1 MPAVV
6 RVKEDSESSSEDEQE
21 DHPCI
26 AWSGVSKAIP
36 VLLFFPEAAVSK
48 DGEICSIGERYHLAF
63 KIVRTESRLVRG
75 ILTNHGFHEV
85 HPNSNDFNLMW
96 TGSHLKPYI
105 LRSLQDFQKVNHFP
119 RSYELTRK
127 DRLYKNIQRMQQT
140 HGFKNFHI
148 VPQTFVLPSE
158 YQEFCNCFAK
168 DKGPWIIKPV
178 ASSRGRGIYLVS
190 NPNQISMDENI
201 LVSRYIN
208 NPLLIDEFKFDVRL
222 YVLVTSYDPVLI
234 YVYEEGLARFA
245 TVKYDRTSKN
255 IKNTF
260 MHLTNYSVNKKSS
273 DYVSCDDPEVEDY
286 GNKWSMSALLR
297 YLKQEGKDTTL
308 LMRQVE
314 DLIIKA
320 LLSAELQIATAC
332 KTYVPHKTNCF
343 ELYGFDVLIDSN
355 LKPWLLEVN
364 LSPSLAC
371 DAPLDLKIKA
381 SMIADMF
388 SLVGFVCQDPLS
400 RKPRSDRVPLDP
412 GLRPPSAGKT
422 QALLPNDATTA
433 NALGSLHS
441 TTAPSFDAGSAAGR
455 LLNQTD
461 LGSTL
466 YCKPLS
472 APTATAHSTNRMRQR
487 PASASNS
494 ETEGSK
500 DKPGPK
506 QGQGDSTLSMT
517 AEEVKVLR
525 RIKEE
530 YERRGGFVRIF
541 PTAETWEI
549 YGGYLES
556 KTSLNYMLANRLFHG
571 RNGSGNVQLEVDAV
585 HCCHVVQYER
595 KLLSL
600 EARKARQR
608 HLTHRSAEAKKKSG
622 KESKTSPA
630 ESSSQEGEECVR
642 DERELV
648 KQALERVSHRDLV
661 AEQRKQVATPLER
674 CHGNPLSS
682 SEAAMFTARPRVNL
696 LNILQQGWDLSKV
709 QARMAFSSY
718 LQRVQQRLL
727 AESRANAIPAWP
739 DKDND
744 QMELVIRFLRR
755 AASNLQQDIK
765 VVLPSRQLPIQDRRR
780 ILSHQLGEFI
790 HCYNKET
797 EHIVKNQEN
806 SKEER
811 CINPGVFQEYITAAS
826 ENDLEEVLTF
836 YTQKNKSANVFL
848 GTKVR
853 SAKKDVH
860 EVNASGDSGHCENSK
875 TLSVAKEDSS
885 ASESSLSTGKFSSDP
900 DIKVTERQPPVH
912 TEDQQAAA
920 RFGRIQPEVRAS
932 QHCSGF
938 PVTLD
943 RTHFPLQHDSP
954 APTSLP
960 LHCPP
965 PPPPLQPPSY
975 AQSLSKSQF
984 CLSETLCDPPAY
996 TPTLMVTQPPKA
1008 TWTFASTG
1016 SNTACAGTPTQV
1028 LRRIQ
1033 SFTMSSQTSGATTSL
1048 PSATHIYSQKLSRPT
1063 SAGQVSVIKR
1073 SSSSKLKSNSSGT
1086 IKELNSQAQS
1096 NQQAFIS
1103 ALKKLADKQ
1112 VARHYTSS
1120 SHINLLTQHLTN
1132 LNLANRMMGKESA
1145 TLNPKVRPTAATTPG
1160 PLKAVHSEQIGV
1172 AAQATTG
1179 VKYDGFQRVAQLFEV
1194 PLPGSTSHR
1203 PLKDEEDLW
1212 DGQMQSAYS
1221 LVTGVNPQQR
1231 YEPPQGSYQLQF
1243 AIQKLQQQRLQ
1254 SRPFLDQSHCRHQAQ
1269 YPEQTGTPLA
1279 PTSSSCPPSSFHVRT
1294 NHSHVHSQTCVSP
1307 ILAPKPPSTAREGQI
1322 RKTATKRLIK
1332 QKSAESSAGGSVS
1345 GGQHVVYEAICGKTG
1360 LSVYRKLLQ
1369 GQEPSHR

>member
-1 MPAVV
+1 MPAVI
-6 RVKEDSESSSEDEQE
+6 RDKEDSESSSDDEQE

-26 AWSGVSKAIP
+26 TWSGLSKTIP
-36 VLLFFPEAAVSK
+36 ILLFVPEAAVSK
-48 DGEICSIGERYHLAF
+48 DGTICCVGERYSLAF
-63 KIVRTESRLVRG
+63 KIVRTESRLVRR

-222 YVLVTSYDPVLI
+222 YVLVTSYDPLLI

-297 YLKQEGKDTTL
+297 YLKQEGKDTTM

-314 DLIIKA
+314 DLIIKT
-320 LLSAELQIATAC
+320 LLSAELQIAAAC
-332 KTYVPHKTNCF
+332 KMFVPHKTNCF

-400 RKPRSDRVPLDP
+400 RQPRSDRVTLDSSLKHP
-412 GLRPPSAGKT
+412 AT
-422 QALLPNDATTA
+422 QRT
-433 NALGSLHS
+433 
-441 TTAPSFDAGSAAGR
+441 
-455 LLNQTD
+455 Q
-461 LGSTL
+461 
-466 YCKPLS
+466 KPFS
-472 APTATAHSTNRMRQR
+472 APTATAKSRMQKR
-487 PASASNS
+487 PASASNP
-494 ETEGSK
+494 EIEGSK
-500 DKPGPK
+500 DKQGAK
-506 QGQGDSTLSMT
+506 QSQGDSTLT
-517 AEEVKVLR
+517 LTTEEIKALR

-530 YERRGGFVRIF
+530 YERRGGFIRIF
-541 PTAETWEI
+541 PTAETWEL

-556 KTSLNYMLANRLFHG
+556 KTSMNYMLANRLFHG
-571 RNGSGNVQLEVDAV
+571 RNVNVQLQVDVV
-585 HCCHVVQYER
+585 HDCHVVQYER

-600 EARKARQR
+600 EERKSRQR
-608 HLTHRSAEAKKKSG
+608 HLTHRSAARKRKMG
-622 KESKTSPA
+622 RESKASPT
-630 ESSSQEGEECVR
+630 ESNSQEGEECAQ
-642 DERELV
+642 EGREEV
-648 KQALERVSHRDLV
+648 KQVLEPVSHKSLV
-661 AEQRKQVATPLER
+661 AEQRKEVATPLES
-674 CHGNPLSS
+674 CHSGALS
-682 SEAAMFTARPRVNL
+682 SEAATHNARPTVNL

-709 QARMAFSSY
+709 QARLAFSSY
-718 LQRVQQRLL
+718 LKRVQQRLL
-727 AESRANAIPAWP
+727 AESRANTIPAWP

-744 QMELVIRFLRR
+744 QMELVIRFLKR
-755 AASNLQQDIK
+755 AASNLQEDIR
-765 VVLPSRQLPIQDRRR
+765 VVLPSRQLPLQDRRR

-797 EHIVKNQEN
+797 EHMKNQDN
-806 SKEER
+806 SKEEN
-811 CINPGVFQEYITAAS
+811 CVNTSVFQEYICAAS

-836 YTQKNKSANVFL
+836 YTQKNKSATVFL

-853 SAKKDVH
+853 SVKKDVH
-860 EVNASGDSGHCENSK
+860 EINASGDSGNCESSR
-875 TLSVAKEDSS
+875 TMPVAKEDSS
-885 ASESSLSTGKFSSDP
+885 TSESSLSTGIVSSDP
-900 DIKVTERQPPVH
+900 DIKATESQPSVRMLSKDP
-912 TEDQQAAA
+912 QAVI
-920 RFGRIQPEVRAS
+920 RTGKTQPHIQSS

-943 RTHFPLQHDSP
+943 CTHIHLQHGSS
-954 APTSLP
+954 ASTSVP

-965 PPPPLQPPSY
+965 PPPPPQPPSY
-975 AQSLSKSQF
+975 VQSLLKSQF
-984 CLSETLCDPPAY
+984 CHSETLSDPPAY
-996 TPTLMVTQPPKA
+996 TSGPVVTQPPRVM
-1008 TWTFASTG
+1008 WTVSSGF
-1016 SNTACAGTPTQV
+1016 NTISSGQPAQM
-1028 LRRIQ
+1028 LRRVQ
-1033 SFTMSSQTSGATTSL
+1033 SFTSTTSASGAPSSI

-1063 SAGQVSVIKR
+1063 SAGQVNRR
-1073 SSSSKLKSNSSGT
+1073 SSSSKLKSNSAGT
-1086 IKELNSQAQS
+1086 FKELNSLSAQAQS
-1096 NQQAFIS
+1096 NQQTFIS
-1103 ALKKLADKQ
+1103 ALQKLADKQ
-1112 VARHYTSS
+1112 VARHSASS

-1132 LNLANRMMGKESA
+1132 LNLANRMLNRESF
-1145 TLNPKVRPTAATTPG
+1145 TLNPKVRQSAVVTQG
-1160 PLKAVHSEQIGV
+1160 PVKAVHSG
-1172 AAQATTG
+1172 
-1179 VKYDGFQRVAQLFEV
+1179 
-1194 PLPGSTSHR
+1194 
-1203 PLKDEEDLW
+1203 KDLLSSSGPMKNEADLW
-1212 DGQMQSAYS
+1212 ERQMQTAYS

-1231 YEPPQGSYQLQF
+1231 YQPTHGSYQLQF
-1243 AIQKLQQQRLQ
+1243 AIQQLQQQKLQ
-1254 SRPFLDQSHCRHQAQ
+1254 SRQFVDQSQSRHQAQ
-1269 YPEQTGTPLA
+1269 FPDQASAPHTEA
-1279 PTSSSCPPSSFHVRT
+1279 PTNSSSCPPSTYHVRPS
-1294 NHSHVHSQTCVSP
+1294 HSHGRSHIQTCVSP
-1307 ILAPKPPSTAREGQI
+1307 VLTPKPPSSAREGKLG
-1322 RKTATKRLIK
+1322 KTATKRLIK
-1332 QKSAESSAGGSVS
+1332 QTSSESSAS
-1345 GGQHVVYEAICGKTG
+1345 GTMSNGQHMVYEAICGKTG
-1360 LSVYRKLLQ
+1360 GYAK
-1369 GQEPSHR
+1369 

>member
-1 MPAVV
+1 MPAVI
-6 RVKEDSESSSEDEQE
+6 RNKEDSSDSSSEDEQE

-26 AWSGVSKAIP
+26 AWSGLSKTIP

-48 DGEICSIGERYHLAF
+48 DGNICSTGERYHMAF

-222 YVLVTSYDPVLI
+222 YVLVTSYDPLLI

-286 GNKWSMSALLR
+286 GNKWSMSAVLR
-297 YLKQEGKDTTL
+297 YLKQDGKDTTL
-308 LMRQVE
+308 LMKQVE

-320 LLSAELQIATAC
+320 VLSAELQIATAC
-332 KTYVPHKTNCF
+332 KMFVPHKTNCF

-400 RKPRSDRVPLDP
+400 RQPRSDRVALDP
-412 GLRPPSAGKT
+412 SLKPPAAQRT
-422 QALLPNDATTA
+422 Q
-433 NALGSLHS
+433 
-441 TTAPSFDAGSAAGR
+441 
-455 LLNQTD
+455 
-461 LGSTL
+461 
-466 YCKPLS
+466 
-472 APTATAHSTNRMRQR
+472 RQKL
-487 PASASNS
+487 ASVSNS

-500 DKPGPK
+500 DKQGPK
-506 QGQGDSTLSMT
+506 QGQGDSTLSLT
-517 AEEVKVLR
+517 AEEIKVLR

-541 PTAETWEI
+541 PTAETWEL

-556 KTSLNYMLANRLFHG
+556 KTSMNYMLANRLFHG
-571 RNGSGNVQLEVDAV
+571 RNVTGNVQLQVDAV
-585 HCCHVVQYER
+585 HGCHVVQYER

-600 EARKARQR
+600 EARKKRQR
-608 HLTHRSAEAKKKSG
+608 HLTHRSAAGKKKSG
-622 KESKTSPA
+622 KESKASPTA
-630 ESSSQEGEECVR
+630 SSSQEGEECAQK
-642 DERELV
+642 EREKV
-648 KQALERVSHRDLV
+648 KQVLEPVSHKALV
-661 AEQRKQVATPLER
+661 AELSKQVATPLDH
-674 CHGNPLSS
+674 CHGEALSS
-682 SEAAMFTARPRVNL
+682 SEAATHNARPRVNL

-709 QARMAFSSY
+709 QARAAFSAY

-727 AESRANAIPAWP
+727 AESRANSIPAWP

-765 VVLPSRQLPIQDRRR
+765 VVLPSRQLPLQDRRR

-797 EHIVKNQEN
+797 DHMVKKQEN
-806 SKEER
+806 GKEEH
-811 CINPGVFQEYITAAS
+811 CVNPSVFQEYITAAS
-826 ENDLEEVLTF
+826 ESDLENVLTF
-836 YTQKNKSANVFL
+836 YTQKNKSATVFL

-853 SAKKDVH
+853 SVKKDVH
-860 EVNASGDSGHCENSK
+860 EVNASGDSSNCEISK
-875 TLSVAKEDSS
+875 TLPVAKKDSS
-885 ASESSLSTGKFSSDP
+885 ASESSLSTGKVSSDP
-900 DIKVTERQPPVH
+900 DIKATESQPSVRAFP
-912 TEDQQAAA
+912 EDQQAAV
-920 RFGRIQPEVRAS
+920 RTGKSQPDIQSS
-932 QHCSGF
+932 QHCSSF

-943 RTHFPLQHDSP
+943 CTHIHLQHCSSN
-954 APTSLP
+954 PTSLP

-965 PPPPLQPPSY
+965 PPPPPLQPPSY
-975 AQSLSKSQF
+975 VQSLAKSHF
-984 CLSETLCDPPAY
+984 CHAENLSDPPAY
-996 TPTLMVTQPPKA
+996 TSAVVVTQPSRA
-1008 TWTFASTG
+1008 IWTAVSTG
-1016 SNTACAGTPTQV
+1016 SVSTGQPTQV

-1033 SFTMSSQTSGATTSL
+1033 SFTSSASNSGTASSI

-1063 SAGQVSVIKR
+1063 SAGQVIRR
-1073 SSSSKLKSNSSGT
+1073 SSSGKLKSHSAGT
-1086 IKELNSQAQS
+1086 FKELNSLSAQAHS

-1103 ALKKLADKQ
+1103 ALQKLADKQ
-1112 VARHYTSS
+1112 VARHYASS

-1132 LNLANRMMGKESA
+1132 MNLTNRMLSRESV
-1145 TLNPKVRPTAATTPG
+1145 TLNRKVRHTAATTQG
-1160 PLKAVHSEQIGV
+1160 PIKAVHS
-1172 AAQATTG
+1172 
-1179 VKYDGFQRVAQLFEV
+1179 
-1194 PLPGSTSHR
+1194 GSDLCSSAGHR
-1203 PLKDEEDLW
+1203 PLKDEDVLW

-1231 YEPPQGSYQLQF
+1231 YQPTQGSYQLQF

-1254 SRPFLDQSHCRHQAQ
+1254 SQQFLDQSHCRHQAQ
-1269 YPEQTGTPLA
+1269 FPDQRSTPHSQA
-1279 PTSSSCPPSSFHVRT
+1279 PTNSSSCPPPSFHVRP
-1294 NHSHVHSQTCVSP
+1294 NHSHGHSHIQTCVSP
-1307 ILAPKPPSTAREGQI
+1307 VLTPKPPSSAREGQL

-1332 QKSAESSAGGSVS
+1332 QTSAESSASGSVS
-1345 GGQHVVYEAICGKTG
+1345 SGQHTAYEAICGKTG
-1360 LSVYRKLLQ
+1360 RKGWGRCLT
-1369 GQEPSHR
+1369 EPKRRRRRRRRRKKYQYQNQLAFF

>member
-1 MPAVV
+1 MPAVI
-6 RVKEDSESSSEDEQE
+6 RDKEDSESSSEDEHE

-26 AWSGVSKAIP
+26 AWSGLSKTIP
-36 VLLFFPEAAVSK
+36 VLLFYPEAAVSK
-48 DGEICSIGERYHLAF
+48 DGNICSAGERYNMAF

-75 ILTNHGFHEV
+75 LLTNHGFHEV

-105 LRSLQDFQKVNHFP
+105 LRSLEDFQKVNHFP

-208 NPLLIDEFKFDVRL
+208 NPLLIDEFKFDMRL

-260 MHLTNYSVNKKSS
+260 MHLTNYSLNKKSS

-286 GNKWSMSALLR
+286 GNKWSMSAVLR

-320 LLSAELQIATAC
+320 VISAELQIATAC
-332 KTYVPHKTNCF
+332 KMFVPHKTNCF

-400 RKPRSDRVPLDP
+400 RHPRSDRVTLDP
-412 GLRPPSAGKT
+412 GPKQRT
-422 QALLPNDATTA
+422 Q
-433 NALGSLHS
+433 
-441 TTAPSFDAGSAAGR
+441 
-455 LLNQTD
+455 
-461 LGSTL
+461 
-466 YCKPLS
+466 KPLS
-472 APTATAHSTNRMRQR
+472 ALTATAHSRMRQR
-487 PASASNS
+487 PTSASNS

-506 QGQGDSTLSMT
+506 QGQGDSTLSLT
-517 AEEVKVLR
+517 AEEIKVLR

-530 YERRGGFVRIF
+530 YERRGGFIRIF
-541 PTAETWEI
+541 PTAETWEL

-556 KTSLNYMLANRLFHG
+556 KTSMNYMLANRLFHG
-571 RNGSGNVQLEVDAV
+571 RNVNGNVQLQVDAV
-585 HCCHVVQYER
+585 HGCHVVQYER

-600 EARKARQR
+600 EARKRRQG
-608 HLTHRSAEAKKKSG
+608 HLTHRSAERKKKSG
-622 KESKTSPA
+622 KESKASPT
-630 ESSSQEGEECVR
+630 ESSSQEGEECAQE
-642 DERELV
+642 EREEV
-648 KQALERVSHRDLV
+648 KQALEPVSHRALV

-674 CHGNPLSS
+674 CHGETLSS
-682 SEAAMFTARPRVNL
+682 SEATTHNAKPRVNL
-696 LNILQQGWDLSKV
+696 LNILQQGWELSKV
-709 QARMAFSSY
+709 QARIAFSSY

-765 VVLPSRQLPIQDRRR
+765 VVLPSRQLPLQDRRR

-797 EHIVKNQEN
+797 EHMVKKQES
-806 SKEER
+806 SKEEH
-811 CINPGVFQEYITAAS
+811 CVNPSVFQEYITAAS

-836 YTQKNKSANVFL
+836 YTQKNKSATVFL
-848 GTKVR
+848 GTKV
-853 SAKKDVH
+853 SSVKKDVH
-860 EVNASGDSGHCENSK
+860 EVNASGDSGNCENSK
-875 TLSVAKEDSS
+875 TLPVAKEDSS
-885 ASESSLSTGKFSSDP
+885 ASESSLSMGKVSSDP
-900 DIKVTERQPPVH
+900 DIKATESQPSVRA
-912 TEDQQAAA
+912 EDQQAAV
-920 RFGRIQPEVRAS
+920 RTGKIQPEVQAS
-932 QHCSGF
+932 QHCSSF
-938 PVTLD
+938 PVTLEC
-943 RTHFPLQHDSP
+943 THIHLQHCTP

-975 AQSLSKSQF
+975 AQSLAKSQF
-984 CLSETLCDPPAY
+984 CHSETISDPPAY
-996 TPTLMVTQPPKA
+996 NPALVVTQPPRA
-1008 TWTFASTG
+1008 MWTAVSTG
-1016 SNTACAGTPTQV
+1016 YNTVCTGQPTQV

-1033 SFTMSSQTSGATTSL
+1033 SFTSSTPSSGAASSI

-1063 SAGQVSVIKR
+1063 SAGQVIKR
-1073 SSSSKLKSNSSGT
+1073 SNSSKLKSNSAGT
-1086 IKELNSQAQS
+1086 LKELNSLSAQAQS

-1103 ALKKLADKQ
+1103 ALQKLADKQ
-1112 VARHYTSS
+1112 VARHYASS

-1132 LNLANRMMGKESA
+1132 LNLANRMLSRESA
-1145 TLNPKVRPTAATTPG
+1145 TLNPKMRHTPAAAQG
-1160 PLKAVHSEQIGV
+1160 PLKAIHSG
-1172 AAQATTG
+1172 T
-1179 VKYDGFQRVAQLFEV
+1179 DLC
-1194 PLPGSTSHR
+1194 SSMR
-1203 PLKDEEDLW
+1203 PLKDEEGLW

-1221 LVTGVNPQQR
+1221 LVTGVNPLQR
-1231 YEPPQGSYQLQF
+1231 YQPTQGSYQLQF

-1254 SRPFLDQSHCRHQAQ
+1254 SQQFLDQSKCRHQAQ
-1269 YPEQTGTPLA
+1269 FPEQTHTSHAQA
-1279 PTSSSCPPSSFHVRT
+1279 PTNSSSCPPSSFHVRP
-1294 NHSHVHSQTCVSP
+1294 NHGHVHSHIQTCVSP
-1307 ILAPKPPSTAREGQI
+1307 ALAPKPPSSARERQT

-1332 QKSAESSAGGSVS
+1332 QTSAESSASGSVS
-1345 GGQHVVYEAICGKTG
+1345 SGQHVVYKAICGKTG

-1369 GQEPSHR
+1369 GQEPGHR

>member
-1 MPAVV
+1 MPAVI
-6 RVKEDSESSSEDEQE
+6 RDKEDSESSSEDEQE

-26 AWSGVSKAIP
+26 AWSGLSKTIP
-36 VLLFFPEAAVSK
+36 VLLFFAEAAVTK
-48 DGEICSIGERYHLAF
+48 DGSICSTGERYRMAF

-96 TGSHLKPYI
+96 TGSHLKPYV

-222 YVLVTSYDPVLI
+222 YVLVTSYDPLLI

-286 GNKWSMSALLR
+286 GNKWSMSAVLR

-320 LLSAELQIATAC
+320 VLSAELQIGTAC
-332 KTYVPHKTNCF
+332 KMFVPHKTNCF

-400 RKPRSDRVPLDP
+400 RQPRSDRVTLDP
-412 GLRPPSAGKT
+412 GLKHPAAQKT
-422 QALLPNDATTA
+422 QN
-433 NALGSLHS
+433 HV
-441 TTAPSFDAGSAAGR
+441 
-455 LLNQTD
+455 
-461 LGSTL
+461 
-466 YCKPLS
+466 S
-472 APTATAHSTNRMRQR
+472 APTAAAHSRVRQR
-487 PASASNS
+487 PTSASNS
-494 ETEGSK
+494 ETDGSK
-500 DKPGPK
+500 DKLGPR
-506 QGQGDSTLSMT
+506 QGQGDSTLSLT
-517 AEEVKVLR
+517 AEEIKVLR

-530 YERRGGFVRIF
+530 HERRGGFVRIF
-541 PTAETWEI
+541 PTAETWEL

-556 KTSLNYMLANRLFHG
+556 KTSMNYMLANRLFHG
-571 RNGSGNVQLEVDAV
+571 RNVNGNVQLQVDAV
-585 HCCHVVQYER
+585 HSCHLVQYER

-600 EARKARQR
+600 EARKRRQR
-608 HLTHRSAEAKKKSG
+608 HLTHRSAAGRKKSG
-622 KESKTSPA
+622 KESKASPTA
-630 ESSSQEGEECVR
+630 SGSQEGEECAQE
-642 DERELV
+642 EREEA
-648 KQALERVSHRDLV
+648 KQLLEPVSHSALV
-661 AEQRKQVATPLER
+661 AELRKQVATPLER
-674 CHGNPLSS
+674 CHGKDLSS
-682 SEAAMFTARPRVNL
+682 PEAATHNARPRVDL

-727 AESRANAIPAWP
+727 AESRANTVPAWP
-739 DKDND
+739 DKNND
-744 QMELVIRFLRR
+744 QMELVIRFLKR

-765 VVLPSRQLPIQDRRR
+765 VVLPSRQLPLHDRRR

-797 EHIVKNQEN
+797 EHVLKKQEN
-806 SKEER
+806 RKEEH
-811 CINPGVFQEYITAAS
+811 CVNFSVFQEYITAAS

-836 YTQKNKSANVFL
+836 YTQKNKSATVFL

-853 SAKKDVH
+853 SVQRDLRDAL
-860 EVNASGDSGHCENSK
+860 GDSGNCENSK
-875 TLSVAKEDSS
+875 TLPVAKKDSS
-885 ASESSLSTGKFSSDP
+885 ASESSLSTGKISSDP
-900 DIKVTERQPPVH
+900 DIKAAESQPSVH
-912 TEDQQAAA
+912 ALSEDQQAAV
-920 RFGRIQPEVRAS
+920 RTSKTQPEVQAS
-932 QHCSGF
+932 QHCSSF

-943 RTHFPLQHDSP
+943 CTHIHLQHCPP
-954 APTSLP
+954 ASTSLP

-965 PPPPLQPPSY
+965 PPPPPQPPSY
-975 AQSLSKSQF
+975 AQSMAKSHF
-984 CLSETLCDPPAY
+984 CHSETLSDPPAY
-996 TPTLMVTQPPKA
+996 TSAVVVTQPPRT
-1008 TWTFASTG
+1008 TWAAVSTG
-1016 SNTACAGTPTQV
+1016 SNTICAGKPTQV

-1033 SFTMSSQTSGATTSL
+1033 SFTSSTSSSGAASSI

-1063 SAGQVSVIKR
+1063 SAGQVIRR
-1073 SSSSKLKSNSSGT
+1073 SSSSKLKSNSEGT
-1086 IKELNSQAQS
+1086 FKELNSLSAQAQS

-1103 ALKKLADKQ
+1103 ALQKLADKQ
-1112 VARHYTSS
+1112 VARHYASS

-1132 LNLANRMMGKESA
+1132 MNLANRMLNRESF
-1145 TLNPKVRPTAATTPG
+1145 TLNPKVRHNAITQG
-1160 PLKAVHSEQIGV
+1160 PVKAVHSG
-1172 AAQATTG
+1172 T
-1179 VKYDGFQRVAQLFEV
+1179 DLC
-1194 PLPGSTSHR
+1194 SSMSHR
-1203 PLKDEEDLW
+1203 PLKDEEGLW
-1212 DGQMQSAYS
+1212 DGQMQSAYR
-1221 LVTGVNPQQR
+1221 LVTGVNPQQH
-1231 YEPPQGSYQLQF
+1231 YQPTQGSYQLQF

-1254 SRPFLDQSHCRHQAQ
+1254 SQQFLDQSHRRHQAQ
-1269 YPEQTGTPLA
+1269 LSDQTSSPHAHA
-1279 PTSSSCPPSSFHVRT
+1279 PINSSSCPPPSFHVRS
-1294 NHSHVHSQTCVSP
+1294 NHSHGLSHIQTCVSP
-1307 ILAPKPPSTAREGQI
+1307 LLAPKPPSSAREGQI
-1322 RKTATKRLIK
+1322 RKTAKKRLIK
-1332 QKSAESSAGGSVS
+1332 QTSAESSASGNVS
-1345 GGQHVVYEAICGKTG
+1345 SGQHPVYEAICGKTG
-1360 LSVYRKLLQ
+1360 LSVYHKLFQ
-1369 GQEPSHR
+1369 GQEPGHR

>member
-1 MPAVV
+1 MPLPLI
-6 RVKEDSESSSEDEQE
+6 KTFTLNFDCSSLGCDCESSNCLSIR

-26 AWSGVSKAIP
+26 AWSGLSKSIP

-48 DGEICSIGERYHLAF
+48 DGNICSIGERYRMAF

-75 ILTNHGFHEV
+75 LLTNHGFHEV

-158 YQEFCNCFAK
+158 FQEFCNCFAK

-222 YVLVTSYDPVLI
+222 YVLVTSYDPLLI

-286 GNKWSMSALLR
+286 GNKWSMSAVLR

-314 DLIIKA
+314 DLVIKA
-320 LLSAELQIATAC
+320 VLSAELQIATAC
-332 KTYVPHKTNCF
+332 KMFVPHKTNCF

-400 RKPRSDRVPLDP
+400 RQPRSDRVTLDP
-412 GLRPPSAGKT
+412 SLNDIFST
-422 QALLPNDATTA
+422 LLP
-433 NALGSLHS
+433 L
-441 TTAPSFDAGSAAGR
+441 
-455 LLNQTD
+455 Q
-461 LGSTL
+461 
-466 YCKPLS
+466 
-472 APTATAHSTNRMRQR
+472 RQR
-487 PASASNS
+487 SASASNS

-500 DKPGPK
+500 DKQGPK
-506 QGQGDSTLSMT
+506 QGQGDSTLSLT
-517 AEEVKVLR
+517 AEEIKVLR

-530 YERRGGFVRIF
+530 YERRGGFIRIF
-541 PTAETWEI
+541 PTAETWEL

-556 KTSLNYMLANRLFHG
+556 KTSMNYMLANRLFHG
-571 RNGSGNVQLEVDAV
+571 RIID
-585 HCCHVVQYER
+585 
-595 KLLSL
+595 KFPLSL
-600 EARKARQR
+600 
-608 HLTHRSAEAKKKSG
+608 S
-622 KESKTSPA
+622 
-630 ESSSQEGEECVR
+630 
-642 DERELV
+642 
-648 KQALERVSHRDLV
+648 
-661 AEQRKQVATPLER
+661 
-674 CHGNPLSS
+674 
-682 SEAAMFTARPRVNL
+682 
-696 LNILQQGWDLSKV
+696 SKV

-727 AESRANAIPAWP
+727 AESRANSIPAWP

-765 VVLPSRQLPIQDRRR
+765 VVLPSRQLPLQDRRR

-797 EHIVKNQEN
+797 EHMVKKQEN
-806 SKEER
+806 SKEEH
-811 CINPGVFQEYITAAS
+811 CVNPSVFQEYITAAS

-836 YTQKNKSANVFL
+836 YTQKNKSATVFL
-848 GTKVR
+848 GTKIR
-853 SAKKDVH
+853 SVKNGVH
-860 EVNASGDSGHCENSK
+860 EVNASGDSGNCENSK
-875 TLSVAKEDSS
+875 SEVSFKRLALIGGKQMCVRAEEWLTDDKGALDSS
-885 ASESSLSTGKFSSDP
+885 TSESSLSTGKVSSDP
-900 DIKVTERQPPVH
+900 DIKATESQPSVRSLP
-912 TEDQQAAA
+912 EDQQTV
-920 RFGRIQPEVRAS
+920 PPRAMWTAVS
-932 QHCSGF
+932 SGSST
-938 PVTLD
+938 V
-943 RTHFPLQHDSP
+943 
-954 APTSLP
+954 
-960 LHCPP
+960 
-965 PPPPLQPPSY
+965 
-975 AQSLSKSQF
+975 
-984 CLSETLCDPPAY
+984 
-996 TPTLMVTQPPKA
+996 
-1008 TWTFASTG
+1008 STG
-1016 SNTACAGTPTQV
+1016 QPTQV

-1033 SFTMSSQTSGATTSL
+1033 SFTSSTSSSGAASSI
-1048 PSATHIYSQKLSRPT
+1048 PSATHIYTQKLSRPT
-1063 SAGQVSVIKR
+1063 SAGQG
-1073 SSSSKLKSNSSGT
+1073 KLTIMKSNSVGT
-1086 IKELNSQAQS
+1086 FKELNSLSAQAQS
-1096 NQQAFIS
+1096 NQQAFIT
-1103 ALKKLADKQ
+1103 ALQKLADKQ
-1112 VARHYTSS
+1112 VARHYASS

-1132 LNLANRMMGKESA
+1132 LNLTNRIRASGFLLILILSH
-1145 TLNPKVRPTAATTPG
+1145 
-1160 PLKAVHSEQIGV
+1160 PLLTSLHFCS
-1172 AAQATTG
+1172 
-1179 VKYDGFQRVAQLFEV
+1179 
-1194 PLPGSTSHR
+1194 PSHR
-1203 PLKDEEDLW
+1203 PLKDEEGLW

-1221 LVTGVNPQQR
+1221 LVTGVNPQQC
-1231 YEPPQGSYQLQF
+1231 YQPTQGSYQLQF

-1254 SRPFLDQSHCRHQAQ
+1254 SQQFLDQSHCRHQVKKRFSVCFLPLFHYKCDTLMAAFVIVKVIHSCSVHRAQ
-1269 YPEQTGTPLA
+1269 EAGKEKKIG
-1279 PTSSSCPPSSFHVRT
+1279 PPSFCTMALKEDLNRKSVFLHFPEDFVRSIYGWREIEAGEC
-1294 NHSHVHSQTCVSP
+1294 HG
-1307 ILAPKPPSTAREGQI
+1307 TAY
-1322 RKTATKRLIK
+1322 
-1332 QKSAESSAGGSVS
+1332 SV
-1345 GGQHVVYEAICGKTG
+1345 E
-1360 LSVYRKLLQ
+1360 
-1369 GQEPSHR
+1369 

>member
-6 RVKEDSESSSEDEQE
+6 RDKVDSESSSEDEQE

-26 AWSGVSKAIP
+26 SWSGLSKTIP

-48 DGEICSIGERYHLAF
+48 DGDICSIGERYHLAF

-75 ILTNHGFHEV
+75 LLTNHGFHEV

-320 LLSAELQIATAC
+320 ILSAELQITTAC
-332 KTYVPHKTNCF
+332 KMYVPHKTNCF

-400 RKPRSDRVPLDP
+400 RQPRSDRVPLDP
-412 GLRPPSAGKT
+412 GLKYPAAQRT
-422 QALLPNDATTA
+422 Q
-433 NALGSLHS
+433 
-441 TTAPSFDAGSAAGR
+441 
-455 LLNQTD
+455 
-461 LGSTL
+461 
-466 YCKPLS
+466 
-472 APTATAHSTNRMRQR
+472 RQR
-487 PASASNS
+487 PASAGNS

-500 DKPGPK
+500 DKLGSKP
-506 QGQGDSTLSMT
+506 GQGDSTLSLT
-517 AEEVKVLR
+517 AEEIKVLR

-541 PTAETWEI
+541 PTAETWEL

-556 KTSLNYMLANRLFHG
+556 KTSMNYMLANRLFHG
-571 RNGSGNVQLEVDAV
+571 RNVNGNVQLQVDAV
-585 HCCHVVQYER
+585 HGCHVVQYER

-600 EARKARQR
+600 EARKRRQR
-608 HLTHRSAEAKKKSG
+608 HLTHRSSAGKKKSG
-622 KESKTSPA
+622 KESKASPT
-630 ESSSQEGEECVR
+630 ESSSQEGEECA
-642 DERELV
+642 REQREEV
-648 KQALERVSHRDLV
+648 KQAREPVSHRALV

-674 CHGNPLSS
+674 CHSEALSS
-682 SEAAMFTARPRVNL
+682 SEAAMYSARRRVNL

-709 QARMAFSSY
+709 QARAAFSSY

-739 DKDND
+739 EKDND

-755 AASNLQQDIK
+755 AASNLQQDIQ
-765 VVLPSRQLPIQDRRR
+765 VVLPSRQLPLQDRRR

-797 EHIVKNQEN
+797 EHMLKKQEN
-806 SKEER
+806 GKEEH
-811 CINPGVFQEYITAAS
+811 CVNPGVFKEYITAAS

-836 YTQKNKSANVFL
+836 YTQKNKSATVFL

-853 SAKKDVH
+853 SVKKDIH
-860 EVNASGDSGHCENSK
+860 EVNASGDSGHCENSR

-885 ASESSLSTGKFSSDP
+885 ASESSLSTGKVSSDP
-900 DIKVTERQPPVH
+900 DIKATERQPDV
-912 TEDQQAAA
+912 Q
-920 RFGRIQPEVRAS
+920 AS

-938 PVTLD
+938 PLTLNC
-943 RTHFPLQHDSP
+943 THIHLPHGSP

-975 AQSLSKSQF
+975 AQSLAKSQF
-984 CLSETLCDPPAY
+984 CHSESLSNPPAY
-996 TPTLMVTQPPKA
+996 TPALAVTQPPRA
-1008 TWTFASTG
+1008 TWTSVSTG
-1016 SNTACAGTPTQV
+1016 SNTVCTGQPTQV

-1033 SFTMSSQTSGATTSL
+1033 SFTTSASSSGAATSL

-1063 SAGQVSVIKR
+1063 SAGQVIRR
-1073 SSSSKLKSNSSGT
+1073 SSSTKLKSNSAGT

-1103 ALKKLADKQ
+1103 ALQKLADKQ
-1112 VARHYTSS
+1112 VARHYASS

-1132 LNLANRMMGKESA
+1132 LNLANRMLSRDSV
-1145 TLNPKVRPTAATTPG
+1145 TLNPKVRHTAATTQG
-1160 PLKAVHSEQIGV
+1160 PVKAVHSG
-1172 AAQATTG
+1172 T
-1179 VKYDGFQRVAQLFEV
+1179 DRR
-1194 PLPGSTSHR
+1194 GSTSHR
-1203 PLKDEEDLW
+1203 PLKDEEGLW

-1221 LVTGVNPQQR
+1221 LVTGVNPQQC
-1231 YEPPQGSYQLQF
+1231 YQPTQGSYQLQF

-1254 SRPFLDQSHCRHQAQ
+1254 SGQFLDQSHCRHQAQ
-1269 YPEQTGTPLA
+1269 FPDQTSTPHAHA
-1279 PTSSSCPPSSFHVRT
+1279 PTNTTSCPPSSFHVRP
-1294 NHSHVHSQTCVSP
+1294 NHSHGHSHIQTCVSP
-1307 ILAPKPPSTAREGQI
+1307 VLAPKPPSSTREGQV

-1332 QKSAESSAGGSVS
+1332 QMSAESSASGSVS
-1345 GGQHVVYEAICGKTG
+1345 SGQHVVYEAICGKTG
-1360 LSVYRKLLQ
+1360 LSVYHKLLQ
-1369 GQEPSHR
+1369 GQEPGHR

>member
-1 MPAVV
+1 MPAVI
-6 RVKEDSESSSEDEQE
+6 RDSKEDSESSSEDEQE
-21 DHPCI
+21 DNPCI
-26 AWSGVSKAIP
+26 AWSGLSKSIP

-48 DGEICSIGERYHLAF
+48 DGNICSTGERYNMAF

-75 ILTNHGFHEV
+75 ILANHGFHEV

-127 DRLYKNIQRMQQT
+127 DRLYKNIQRMQQI

-286 GNKWSMSALLR
+286 GNKWSMSAVLR

-320 LLSAELQIATAC
+320 VLSAEPQIGTAC
-332 KTYVPHKTNCF
+332 KMFVPHKTNCF

-371 DAPLDLKIKA
+371 DAPLDLKVKA

-388 SLVGFVCQDPLS
+388 SLVGFVCHDPLS
-400 RKPRSDRVPLDP
+400 RQPRTDRVTLDSSLKHP
-412 GLRPPSAGKT
+412 AAQKT
-422 QALLPNDATTA
+422 Q
-433 NALGSLHS
+433 
-441 TTAPSFDAGSAAGR
+441 
-455 LLNQTD
+455 
-461 LGSTL
+461 
-466 YCKPLS
+466 KPLS
-472 APTATAHSTNRMRQR
+472 ALTATAHSRMQQR
-487 PASASNS
+487 PTSAGNS
-494 ETEGSK
+494 ETEGK
-500 DKPGPK
+500 DKLGPK
-506 QGQGDSTLSMT
+506 QGRGDSTLTLT
-517 AEEVKVLR
+517 AEEIKVLR

-530 YERRGGFVRIF
+530 YERRGGFIRIF
-541 PTAETWEI
+541 PTAETWDL

-556 KTSLNYMLANRLFHG
+556 KTSMNYMLANRLFHG
-571 RNGSGNVQLEVDAV
+571 RNVQLQVDAV
-585 HCCHVVQYER
+585 HSCHVVQYER

-600 EARKARQR
+600 EACKRRQH
-608 HLTHRSAEAKKKSG
+608 HLTHRSAARKKKSG
-622 KESKTSPA
+622 KKSKVSLP
-630 ESSSQEGEECVR
+630 EISSQEGEDCAQE
-642 DERELV
+642 EREEV
-648 KQALERVSHRDLV
+648 KQALEPVSHKTLV
-661 AEQRKQVATPLER
+661 AEQRKQVAPPLER
-674 CHGNPLSS
+674 SHSEALSS
-682 SEAAMFTARPRVNL
+682 SEAATHDARPRVNL

-727 AESRANAIPAWP
+727 AESRANTIPAWP

-765 VVLPSRQLPIQDRRR
+765 VVLPSRQLPLQDRRR

-797 EHIVKNQEN
+797 DHMEKKQES
-806 SKEER
+806 SKEEH
-811 CINPGVFQEYITAAS
+811 CVNPSVFQEYIAEAS

-836 YTQKNKSANVFL
+836 YTQKNKSATIFL

-853 SAKKDVH
+853 RVKKDVH
-860 EVNASGDSGHCENSK
+860 EVNASGDSGNCENSK
-875 TLSVAKEDSS
+875 TLPVAKEDSS
-885 ASESSLSTGKFSSDP
+885 ASESSLSMGKVSSDT
-900 DIKVTERQPPVH
+900 DINATESHPFVP
-912 TEDQQAAA
+912 TEDRQAAVRIA
-920 RFGRIQPEVRAS
+920 KIQPEVQAS
-932 QHCSGF
+932 QHHSSF
-938 PVTLD
+938 PMTLD
-943 RTHFPLQHDSP
+943 STHSHLQHCCP
-954 APTSLP
+954 VPTSLP

-975 AQSLSKSQF
+975 AQSLAKSQF
-984 CLSETLCDPPAY
+984 CHSGTFSDPPAY
-996 TPTLMVTQPPKA
+996 TPALVVTQPPRA
-1008 TWTFASTG
+1008 MWTAVSTG
-1016 SNTACAGTPTQV
+1016 SNTVCTGQPTQV
-1028 LRRIQ
+1028 LKRIQ
-1033 SFTMSSQTSGATTSL
+1033 SYTSSTSSSGAASSIL
-1048 PSATHIYSQKLSRPT
+1048 SATHIYSQKLLRPT
-1063 SAGQVSVIKR
+1063 SAGQVIRKN
-1073 SSSSKLKSNSSGT
+1073 SSSKLKSNSAGT
-1086 IKELNSQAQS
+1086 LKELSSLSAQAQS

-1103 ALKKLADKQ
+1103 ALQKLADKQ
-1112 VARHYTSS
+1112 VARHYASS
-1120 SHINLLTQHLTN
+1120 SHINLLTQHLAN
-1132 LNLANRMMGKESA
+1132 LNLANRMLGTESV
-1145 TLNPKVRPTAATTPG
+1145 TPNPKVWHTASTTQG
-1160 PLKAVHSEQIGV
+1160 PVKAVHSG
-1172 AAQATTG
+1172 T
-1179 VKYDGFQRVAQLFEV
+1179 DLCS
-1194 PLPGSTSHR
+1194 STSPR
-1203 PLKDEEDLW
+1203 PLKDEEGLW
-1212 DGQMQSAYS
+1212 DGQMQNDYS
-1221 LVTGVNPQQR
+1221 LVTRVNHQQR
-1231 YEPPQGSYQLQF
+1231 YQPTQGNYQLQF

-1254 SRPFLDQSHCRHQAQ
+1254 SRQFLDQSHCRRQAQ
-1269 YPEQTGTPLA
+1269 FPDQTGTPHIQS
-1279 PTSSSCPPSSFHVRT
+1279 PTNSSSCLLSSFRVRP
-1294 NHSHVHSQTCVSP
+1294 NHSHSHIQTCVTP
-1307 ILAPKPPSTAREGQI
+1307 VLAPKPPSSAREGEI
-1322 RKTATKRLIK
+1322 RKTTTKRLIK
-1332 QKSAESSAGGSVS
+1332 QTSAESSASGSVS
-1345 GGQHVVYEAICGKTG
+1345 SGQHVVYKAICGKTG
-1360 LSVYRKLLQ
+1360 LSVHPKLFQ
-1369 GQEPSHR
+1369 GQEPTHR

>member
-1 MPAVV
+1 MPAVI
-6 RVKEDSESSSEDEQE
+6 RDSKEDSESSSEDEQE

-26 AWSGVSKAIP
+26 AWSGLSKSIP

-48 DGEICSIGERYHLAF
+48 DGNICSTGERYNMAF

-75 ILTNHGFHEV
+75 ILANHGFHEV

-286 GNKWSMSALLR
+286 GNKWSMSAVLR

-320 LLSAELQIATAC
+320 VLSAELQIATAC
-332 KTYVPHKTNCF
+332 KMFVPHKTNCF

-371 DAPLDLKIKA
+371 DAPLDLKVKA

-400 RKPRSDRVPLDP
+400 RQPRSDRVTLDSSLKQP
-412 GLRPPSAGKT
+412 AAQKT
-422 QALLPNDATTA
+422 Q
-433 NALGSLHS
+433 
-441 TTAPSFDAGSAAGR
+441 
-455 LLNQTD
+455 
-461 LGSTL
+461 
-466 YCKPLS
+466 KPLS
-472 APTATAHSTNRMRQR
+472 APTATAHSRMRQR
-487 PASASNS
+487 PTSAGNS
-494 ETEGSK
+494 ETEGK
-500 DKPGPK
+500 DKLGPK
-506 QGQGDSTLSMT
+506 QGQGDSTLTLT
-517 AEEVKVLR
+517 AEEIKVLR

-541 PTAETWEI
+541 PTAETWDL

-556 KTSLNYMLANRLFHG
+556 KTSMNYMLANRLFHG
-571 RNGSGNVQLEVDAV
+571 RNVQLQVDAV
-585 HCCHVVQYER
+585 HSCHVVQYER

-600 EARKARQR
+600 EACKRRQR
-608 HLTHRSAEAKKKSG
+608 HLTHRSAARKKKSG
-622 KESKTSPA
+622 KESKVSLP
-630 ESSSQEGEECVR
+630 ESSSQEGEDCAQE
-642 DERELV
+642 EREEV
-648 KQALERVSHRDLV
+648 KQALEPVSHKTLV

-674 CHGNPLSS
+674 CHSEALSS
-682 SEAAMFTARPRVNL
+682 SEAATHDARPRVNL

-727 AESRANAIPAWP
+727 AESRANTIPAWP

-765 VVLPSRQLPIQDRRR
+765 VVLPSRQLPLQDRRR

-797 EHIVKNQEN
+797 DHMEKKQES
-806 SKEER
+806 SKEEH
-811 CINPGVFQEYITAAS
+811 CVNPSVFQEYITEAS

-836 YTQKNKSANVFL
+836 YTQKNKSATIFL

-853 SAKKDVH
+853 SVKKDVH
-860 EVNASGDSGHCENSK
+860 EVNASGDSGNSENSK
-875 TLSVAKEDSS
+875 TLPVAKEDSS
-885 ASESSLSTGKFSSDP
+885 ASESSLSTGKVSSDP
-900 DIKVTERQPPVH
+900 DIKNTESQPFVR
-912 TEDQQAAA
+912 TEDRQAAVRTA
-920 RFGRIQPEVRAS
+920 KIQPKVQAS
-932 QHCSGF
+932 QHCSSF

-943 RTHFPLQHDSP
+943 STHIHLQHCCP
-954 APTSLP
+954 VPPSLP

-975 AQSLSKSQF
+975 AQSLAKSQF
-984 CLSETLCDPPAY
+984 CHSETFSDPPAY
-996 TPTLMVTQPPKA
+996 TPTPVVTQPPRA
-1008 TWTFASTG
+1008 MWTAVSTG
-1016 SNTACAGTPTQV
+1016 SNTVCTGQPTQV
-1028 LRRIQ
+1028 LQRIQ
-1033 SFTMSSQTSGATTSL
+1033 FFTSSTSSSGAASSI

-1063 SAGQVSVIKR
+1063 SAGQVIRR
-1073 SSSSKLKSNSSGT
+1073 STSSKLKSNSAGT
-1086 IKELNSQAQS
+1086 LKELSSLSAQAQS

-1103 ALKKLADKQ
+1103 ALQKLADKQ
-1112 VARHYTSS
+1112 VARHYASS

-1132 LNLANRMMGKESA
+1132 LNLANRMLGGESV
-1145 TLNPKVRPTAATTPG
+1145 TLNPKVQHTAATTQG
-1160 PLKAVHSEQIGV
+1160 PVKAVHSG
-1172 AAQATTG
+1172 T
-1179 VKYDGFQRVAQLFEV
+1179 DLCS
-1194 PLPGSTSHR
+1194 STSHR
-1203 PLKDEEDLW
+1203 PLKDEEGLL

-1221 LVTGVNPQQR
+1221 LVTGVNPQKR
-1231 YEPPQGSYQLQF
+1231 YQPTQGSYQLQF

-1254 SRPFLDQSHCRHQAQ
+1254 SRLFLDQSHCRHQAQ
-1269 YPEQTGTPLA
+1269 FPDKTGTPHMHA
-1279 PTSSSCPPSSFHVRT
+1279 PTNSSSCLLSSFHVRPNH
-1294 NHSHVHSQTCVSP
+1294 NHSHIPTCVSP
-1307 ILAPKPPSTAREGQI
+1307 VLAPKPPSSAREGQI

-1332 QKSAESSAGGSVS
+1332 QTSAESSASGSVS
-1345 GGQHVVYEAICGKTG
+1345 SGQHVVYEAICGKTG
-1360 LSVYRKLLQ
+1360 LSVHPKLFQ
-1369 GQEPSHR
+1369 GQEPTHR